1 MTKNVRKRGRWLL
14 SKKHFDWLPQRRRS
28 GPIGCF
34 KFTRWPSKSLV
45 LAQLATPR
53 FRENRHLYIGA
64 ARLVVYIHVKNLR
77 VHLVS
82 VSVTL
87 KVHPVFSVCQPY

>member
-1 MTKNVRKRGRWLL
+1 ML
-14 SKKHFDWLPQRRRS
+14 SKGRTDWLRQCRRS
-28 GPIGCF
+28 GPIGCL
-34 KFTRWPSKSLV
+34 KFTTWPPKSLV
-45 LAQLATPR
+45 LGQLATPR

-82 VSVTL
+82 ASVTL